1 MAFKTLRGKG
11 ILSEI
16 SLVRKG
22 KNYGDHHRSGTE
34 TDHTA
39 YKKYDLIQN
48 VLPDMLQESFWFPL
62 IYEQNDCRKQFE

>member
-1 MAFKTLRGKG
+1 MERGTD
-11 ILSEI
+11 
-16 SLVRKG
+16 
-22 KNYGDHHRSGTE
+22 YGNQDRSGSE
-34 TDHTA
+34 TDHAA